1 MKRSQSSSEENK
13 KSTYLVWFQDRK
25 TEECYHVEFSGVT
38 DIEWTLD
45 QYQRNRE
52 PLKNKVLKQY

>member
-1 MKRSQSSSEENK
+1 MKRSQSSSEESK
-13 KSTYLVWFQDRK
+13 TYLVWFQEIQ
-25 TEECYHVEFSGVT
+25 TEKCFHVEFSGVT

-52 PLKNKVLKQY
+52 PLINKVLKEY